1 MGTLFWYS
9 TWPSS
14 RRKEKTGGKEWI
26 GMETCGPAVP
36 AGSWVC
42 NCDLQRVPSVQAG
55 CYSGLCGVCDGAAGQ
70 DDCDYQA
77 WDHTDCERD
86 AGRGDAVSGEHDG
99 DQADDGVCQD
109 DWEKL
114 SGQHTQ
120 AAGHAPVF
128 VHRRV

>member
-14 RRKEKTGGKEWI
+14 RRKEKTGGKEWKVWRS
-26 GMETCGPAVP
+26 CGPAVP

-55 CYSGLCGVCDGAAGQ
+55 CYSGLCGVCDGAAGK

-77 WDHTDCERD
+77 WDHTDCER
-86 AGRGDAVSGEHDG
+86 
-99 DQADDGVCQD
+99 ADDCVCQD

-128 VHRRV
+128 VHR